1 MLFSPHQTLALTPRR
16 PDSFL
21 LRLMP
26 LTLRD
31 INGRQDRTVQ
41 NEPDMTGKRDALDT
55 GFFPF
60 CPQNNPANGAQLCP
74 FYS

>member
-1 MLFSPHQTLALTPRR
+1 
-16 PDSFL
+16 
-21 LRLMP
+21 MP